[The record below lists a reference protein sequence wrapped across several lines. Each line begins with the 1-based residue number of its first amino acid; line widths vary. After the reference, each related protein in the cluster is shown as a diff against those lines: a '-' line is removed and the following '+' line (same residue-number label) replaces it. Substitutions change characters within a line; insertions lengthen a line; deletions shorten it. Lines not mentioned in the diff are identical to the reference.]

1 MKKPDELV
9 VEIERSVFGK
19 AIVISLIAHLVLMGA
34 TSLSL
39 FRDWTYTTSYE
50 DKDDDGNTITRVI
63 HPYLL
68 KSPSYINAQK
78 SKARH
83 DEEELAR
90 KKAAAEK
97 AAAAE
102 AARAAAATNKTAQA
116 SAPVATNAAAQASAS
131 AQETIATQEEKRKT
145 PPEVQPLP
153 PKKDFQYGEDL
164 SLD

>member
-9 VEIERSVFGK
+9 VEIERSIFGK
-19 AIVISLIAHLVLMGA
+19 ALVISLIAHLVLLGA

-39 FRDWTYTTSYE
+39 FHDWMYTTTYE
-50 DKDDDGNTITRVI
+50 DKDLDGNPVTREVR
-63 HPYLL
+63 PYFL

-78 SKARH
+78 TKLRH

-102 AARAAAATNKTAQA
+102 AARAAAATNQTTQA
-116 SAPVATNAAAQASAS
+116 SAPASTNAAPAAAK
-131 AQETIATQEEKRKT
+131 ETVATQEEKQKT

-153 PKKDFQYGEDL
+153 PKKDFTFGEDL
-164 SLD
+164 TLD